1 MCDRVLNAPL
11 YEIVTNLIK
20 RLQQKSEKWK
30 YSQHKMPQVLW
41 NQSKDKA
48 IFWIS
53 FQKHF

>member
-30 YSQHKMPQVLW
+30 YSQRKMPQVLR

>member
-30 YSQHKMPQVLW
+30 YSQRKMPQVIRK
-41 NQSKDKA
+41 QSKDKA